1 MLFRSARF
9 WNATYGLLGV
19 SAIAF
24 LATTGCLHAPQVER
38 TRYYTVTPEITVEPV
53 STTSWTLGVRPL
65 FASRTYGAPMAYLDD
80 NFQVGYMQRD
90 EWAEPPANVVTRAIN
105 DSLAATRRFAD
116 VGNAADMA
124 RPDLLLTGEL
134 RSYHENRTVEPHV
147 AELEVRLELRPAV
160 EPGSIWAETIKE
172 VEPMA
177 GDAPQD
183 FAKAM
188 NVAVARFAR
197 EIAERIGNVPLPD
210 KNNAVQGFEDKP

>member
-1 MLFRSARF
+1 MSFRSVRF
-9 WNATYGLLGV
+9 WNRTYGLLSMG
-19 SAIAF
+19 AIAF

-38 TRYYTVTPEITVEPV
+38 TRYYTVTPEINIEPV
-53 STTSWTLGVRPL
+53 PATLWTLGVRPL
-65 FASRTYGAPMAYLDD
+65 FASRTYGASMAYLDD
-80 NFQVGYMQRD
+80 HFLVGYMQHD

-134 RSYHENRTVEPHV
+134 RSYHENRTVQPHV

-160 EPGSIWAETIKE
+160 EPGSLWAETIKE

-197 EIAERIGNVPLPD
+197 KVAERIGNVPLPD
-210 KNNAVQGFEDKP
+210 KDKAAETLEDKP